1 MKIASVRTHLLEHR
15 LDVAFESASMRFDRR
30 AHILV
35 EIECDDGTVGW
46 GECLGPAR
54 PNAAVVQAYANWLIG
69 ENPLETEKIW
79 AKLYNALRDQGQ
91 RGLTVTALSG
101 IDMALWDIKGK
112 HFNAPISILLG
123 GRFRESIKAYATGSF
138 KRDGVDRVEDNA
150 TDVARYRAEGFH
162 ATKIKIGFGVEEDL
176 RVIRAVRE
184 AAGPDMRL
192 MIDANHGYDA
202 VEAIRLGNAAAQYG
216 INWFEEPVVPEQ
228 LAAYREVRA
237 KQPIPVAGGETWHTR
252 WGMREPIETR
262 AIDIVQPDLAG
273 VGGFTEAKR
282 VADLAALH
290 GIRVVP
296 HVWGTAIHI
305 AAALQFM
312 AAMVPSP
319 VRVNPID
326 PILEF
331 DRTHNPFRQA
341 IVKTPIEH
349 KGGVV
354 QIPNGPGLGIEIDR
368 DALKE
373 FRMPDDKGAA

>member
-1 MKIASVRTHLLEHR
+1 MKIVAVRTHLLEHK

-30 AHILV
+30 AHVLV
-35 EIECDDGTVGW
+35 EIECDDGTTGW

-54 PNAAVVQAYANWLIG
+54 PNAAVVAAYANWLVG
-69 ENPLETEKIW
+69 ENPLENERIW

-91 RGLTVTALSG
+91 RGLTITALSG

-112 HFNAPISILLG
+112 RFGVSISTLLG
-123 GRFRESIKAYATGSF
+123 GRFRESVRAYATGSF

-150 TDVARYRAEGFH
+150 TDVARYWKEGFH

-176 RVIRAVRE
+176 RVVRAARE
-184 AAGPDMRL
+184 AVGSDMRI
-192 MIDANHGYDA
+192 MVDANHGYDA
-202 VEAIRLGNAAAQYG
+202 VEAVRFGQAAAELG
-216 INWFEEPVVPEQ
+216 IDWFEEPVVPEQ

-237 KQPIPVAGGETWHTR
+237 RQPIPVAGGETWHTR
-252 WGMREPIETR
+252 WGMKEPVETR
-262 AIDIVQPDLAG
+262 CVDILQPDLAG

-290 GIRVVP
+290 GVRVVP
-296 HVWGTAIHI
+296 HVWGTAVHI

-319 VRVNPID
+319 VRVNPIE

-349 KGGVV
+349 VNGVV
-354 QIPNGPGLGIEIDR
+354 AIPNGPGLGIEINR
-368 DALKE
+368 DALAE
-373 FRMPDDKGAA
+373 FRMGDA